1 MALTMTGWRA
11 ESADRKLMARVAP
24 PWRSNALI
32 FIVSCS
38 LLHKPTLGASLESVL
53 AAQEKSHS
61 KLQTLQIGGFLILS
75 IIWVYFSIRL
85 IAPISIL

>member
-61 KLQTLQIGGFLILS
+61 KLNYFEIDNKIKCNILLLA
-75 IIWVYFSIRL
+75 RL
-85 IAPISIL
+85 NFCETNLL